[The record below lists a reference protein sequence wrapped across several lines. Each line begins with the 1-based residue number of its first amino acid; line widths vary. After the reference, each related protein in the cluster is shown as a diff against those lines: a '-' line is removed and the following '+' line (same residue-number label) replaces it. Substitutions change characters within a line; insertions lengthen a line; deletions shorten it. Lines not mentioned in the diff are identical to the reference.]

1 MLVACKVTRSL
12 ETQEEGMMS
21 AAASFPLVWNQGLIE
36 PVGDQSH
43 FWRLLVKECSAAQ
56 HQGFGANVEPAQ
68 HNQTTLP
75 QLNSEVVNLTGLLK
89 TKD

>member
-1 MLVACKVTRSL
+1 MQQQVFPQYETKV
-12 ETQEEGMMS
+12 
-21 AAASFPLVWNQGLIE
+21 IE
-36 PVGDQSH
+36 PVGS
-43 FWRLLVKECSAAQ
+43 RRCSE
-56 HQGFGANVEPAQ
+56 GVNGIKKLGVVVGESEVLTVDLEPAQ